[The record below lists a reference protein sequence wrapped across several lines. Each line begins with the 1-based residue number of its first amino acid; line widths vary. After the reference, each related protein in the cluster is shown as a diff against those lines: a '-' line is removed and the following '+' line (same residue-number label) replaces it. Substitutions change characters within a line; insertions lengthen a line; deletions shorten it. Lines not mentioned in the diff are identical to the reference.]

1 MAIKILPATPD
12 DAPELIDV
20 GMKAFANDPLAQAT
34 FNVST
39 APPEQVEE
47 YKQWRVG
54 LSRLRM
60 TGTGRHY
67 FKAVDE
73 DSGAIVGYA
82 GLNGPDVE
90 RVPHSAVERPSF
102 YNIEVEEELQ
112 AKMKSTREQ
121 CISGREDLWCESV
134 PIND

>member
-20 GMKAFANDPLAQAT
+20 GVKAFANDPLSQAA
-34 FNVST
+34 FNIST

-60 TGTGRHY
+60 AGVGKHY

-73 DSGAIVGYA
+73 ESGTIVGYA
-82 GLNGPDVE
+82 GLNGPDVKQ
-90 RVPHSAVERPSF
+90 VPHSAVERPSF
-102 YNIEVEEELQ
+102 YKVEVEEELQ
-112 AKMKSTREQ
+112 SKMKSTREK
-121 CISGREDLWCESV
+121 CIGGREDLWCKLTLISA
-134 PIND
+134 